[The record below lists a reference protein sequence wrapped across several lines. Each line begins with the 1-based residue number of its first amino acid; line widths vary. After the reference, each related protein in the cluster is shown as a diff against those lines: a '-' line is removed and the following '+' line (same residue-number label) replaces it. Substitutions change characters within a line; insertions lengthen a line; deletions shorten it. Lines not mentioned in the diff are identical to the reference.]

1 MLLHSLFTF
10 LAEILYSMRF
20 DFESR
25 EFLEAELDSAKLAV
39 IGENRELTW
48 GDFRSEVERLC
59 EYLNSEIGLGE
70 NAMPVMIY
78 GHKNAEMIVA
88 VYACLRLRIPYIPID
103 ELYPL
108 DRIARV
114 SQIAES
120 RLILNCSGSFI
131 KLDGPSQLLVG
142 KSEFILKNGSFDLRS
157 YSEPRLQIDL
167 LVYII
172 FTSGSTGE
180 PKGVQIS
187 NSAVIT
193 FIDWMTHDFGFTK
206 DDVFL
211 NIAVFSFDLSVFEL
225 MTFGALGATLL
236 LNGRQTLESADKLLN
251 RIDTYRATI
260 WVSTPSFSMLYA
272 RDSHVQIRQNIGHF
286 LFCGEVLP
294 YSLAKELKKHYPS
307 SRVLNTYGPTE
318 ATVATTLIEIDET
331 ILTKYEVLPV
341 GYSKRDS
348 EVVIEDSEIVIY
360 GDNVS
365 VGYLNRDDLNRVKF
379 GMRDG
384 KRFFRTGDLGYIE
397 DGLLFCR
404 GRNDDQIKLRG
415 YRIELNEITS
425 KLESLDFVHMAAT
438 IALKRNEEV
447 KKIVSLVVLKFERQG
462 DVRSEIQELLKHHL
476 PEYMIP
482 SDVKM
487 VESLPLNQNGKI
499 DKSLLPEL
507 YMRS

>member
-1 MLLHSLFTF
+1 
-10 LAEILYSMRF
+10 
-20 DFESR
+20 
-25 EFLEAELDSAKLAV
+25 
-39 IGENRELTW
+39 
-48 GDFRSEVERLC
+48 
-59 EYLNSEIGLGE
+59 
-70 NAMPVMIY
+70 
-78 GHKNAEMIVA
+78 
-88 VYACLRLRIPYIPID
+88 
-103 ELYPL
+103 
-108 DRIARV
+108 
-114 SQIAES
+114 
-120 RLILNCSGSFI
+120 
-131 KLDGPSQLLVG
+131 
-142 KSEFILKNGSFDLRS
+142 
-157 YSEPRLQIDL
+157 
-167 LVYII
+167 
-172 FTSGSTGE
+172 
-180 PKGVQIS
+180 
-187 NSAVIT
+187 
-193 FIDWMTHDFGFTK
+193 
-206 DDVFL
+206 
-211 NIAVFSFDLSVFEL
+211 
-225 MTFGALGATLL
+225 
-236 LNGRQTLESADKLLN
+236 
-251 RIDTYRATI
+251 
-260 WVSTPSFSMLYA
+260 MLYA
-272 RDSHVQIRQNIGHF
+272 RDSHVQIRENIGHF

-365 VGYLNRDDLNRVKF
+365 VGYLNREDLNRVKF
-379 GMRDG
+379 GIRNG

-462 DVRSEIQELLKHHL
+462 DVRSEIQELLQQQL

-482 SDVKM
+482 SDIKT

-507 YMRS
+507 YLKG